1 MKRKISGICAAAAL
15 AISFAACNSSDT
27 ATNDNKDSLNSGQN
41 TSSTDMSSNSSN
53 LGKFA
58 ALADSVR
65 INTEQGNYLNPRTGK
80 PYTKLTVDATTGRIT
95 DEGGAPVWRYV
106 DRRNWWVYGDD
117 DWDANWQQQGEA
129 KMEGEK
135 LTYKADNDKWVDYDT
150 KWKVSDDGMK
160 QKMVTQDGDK
170 IKMKT
175 DEEGNTKIKIGDEKM
190 KIDSN
195 GNMKKN

>member
-1 MKRKISGICAAAAL
+1 MKRKISGFCAAAAL
-15 AISFAACNSSDT
+15 AISLAACNGNDT
-27 ATNDNKDSLNSGQN
+27 ATTDNKDSSGQN
-41 TSSTDMSSNSSN
+41 TSSTNMSNTSSN

-65 INTEQGNYLNPRTGK
+65 INTEQGNYLNARTGK
-80 PYTKLTVDATTGRIT
+80 PYTKLTVDTATGRIT
-95 DEGGAPVWRYV
+95 DETGAPVWRYV
-106 DRRNWWVYGDD
+106 DRRTWWVYGDD
-117 DWDANWQQQGEA
+117 DWDTNWQQQGEA
-129 KMEGEK
+129 KMDGDK
-135 LTYKADNDKWVDYDT
+135 LTYKSDGDKWVDYDT

-160 QKMVTQDGDK
+160 QKMVSDDGTK

-175 DEEGNTKIKIGDEKM
+175 DEEGNTKVKIGDEKM